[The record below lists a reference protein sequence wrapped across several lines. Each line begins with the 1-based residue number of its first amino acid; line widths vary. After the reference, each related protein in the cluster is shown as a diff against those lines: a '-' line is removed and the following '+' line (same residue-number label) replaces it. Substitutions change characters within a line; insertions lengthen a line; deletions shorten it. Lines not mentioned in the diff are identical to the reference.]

1 MATWTIQQQED
12 GIKAAISSAFF
23 LTAYTGFSLLDDI
36 STRWFG
42 LPIMSSI
49 MQFGL
54 MIAVLYFLRQMYKQ
68 PSLLSYGWR
77 IREMFGDYPDEY
89 LRSRF
94 QRATT
99 IACQLM
105 IMSGFAVYVLTMLI
119 EKHGDPKWLSYKI
132 VVLFPMF
139 IGNLSFY
146 LTLRTALDDATE
158 QNEPS
163 NEGSL

>member
-68 PSLLSYGWR
+68 PNLLSYGWR

-89 LRSRF
+89 LRSCF

-132 VVLFPMF
+132 VILLPIF

-146 LTLRTALDDATE
+146 LTLRTTFDDAE
-158 QNEPS
+158 EPIASNNE
-163 NEGSL
+163 EGN